1 MDDSPLVVAQKFAAM
16 LTIPVFVVDRDGTL
30 LFHNKA
36 AGEVLGRSFDETGS
50 MPASTWSRLFL
61 PTDEQGT
68 PLLPEDLPL
77 MMTINENRAAHG
89 TLWIEGIDNVRRE
102 ISVASFPVTNQA
114 GKLIGA
120 VAVFWEL
127 KETEGGSR

>member
-1 MDDSPLVVAQKFAAM
+1 MDDSPLTLARKFAAS
-16 LTIPVFVVDRDGTL
+16 LTVPVFVVDRDGAL
-30 LFHNKA
+30 LFYNKP

-61 PTDEQGT
+61 PTDEQGS
-68 PLLPEDLPL
+68 PLLPEALPL
-77 MMTINENRAAHG
+77 MITITEKRAAHS
-89 TLWIEGIDNVRRE
+89 TFWIEGIDNVRRE
-102 ISVASFPVTNQA
+102 ISVASFPVTNET

-127 KETEGGSR
+127 NGGAGKS